1 MRNYLLILTAF
12 FILIFF
18 VSCSPSKKTKAM
30 VADLPIKASE
40 AIENKEDVFFT
51 GLFKQQPGLM
61 DSVLLHRKDW
71 NVQIIYTQINRSA
84 NGIPSLTHHY
94 FNRTNARYFYPA
106 STVKFPVVL
115 LALEKLHELKIKGL
129 DKNTTMITEADY
141 SGQTAVYNDPNS
153 SDGRPTV
160 AQYIKK
166 ILLVSDND
174 AYNRLYEFLG
184 QEYINTTLSKKGY
197 TNAQLLHRLNIFL
210 SEDENRHTNPVNFYD
225 SSNQLIYSKPL
236 LFNKQTYAKRNDKM
250 GKGYFS
256 NGLLVNEPMDFS
268 KKNKIELTDLH
279 QILLSLVFPQA
290 VKASQRFNITDADRR
305 FVLQYMSQLP
315 SESVNPSYDSSYYDA
330 YAKFILYGSEK
341 GSLPKNIRIFNKVGD
356 AYGQL
361 VEVAYI
367 VDFEKNIEFMVSA
380 AIYCN
385 KDEILNDDKYDYNT
399 IGFPFLKNLGR
410 IIYEYETKREKKF
423 QPDLSPLIFTYDK

>member
-1 MRNYLLILTAF
+1 
-12 FILIFF
+12 
-18 VSCSPSKKTKAM
+18 
-30 VADLPIKASE
+30 E
-40 AIENKEDVFFT
+40 
-51 GLFKQQPGLM
+51 
-61 DSVLLHRKDW
+61 
-71 NVQIIYTQINRSA
+71 
-84 NGIPSLTHHY
+84 
-94 FNRTNARYFYPA
+94 
-106 STVKFPVVL
+106 
-115 LALEKLHELKIKGL
+115 
-129 DKNTTMITEADY
+129 
-141 SGQTAVYNDPNS
+141 
-153 SDGRPTV
+153 
-160 AQYIKK
+160 
-166 ILLVSDND
+166 
-174 AYNRLYEFLG
+174 
-184 QEYINTTLSKKGY
+184 
-197 TNAQLLHRLNIFL
+197 
-210 SEDENRHTNPVNFYD
+210 
-225 SSNQLIYSKPL
+225 
-236 LFNKQTYAKRNDKM
+236 
-250 GKGYFS
+250 
-256 NGLLVNEPMDFS
+256 
-268 KKNKIELTDLH
+268 
-279 QILLSLVFPQA
+279 
-290 VKASQRFNITDADRR
+290 ADRR